1 MTQQILV
8 RKIRRCVLVGGVVS
22 LEMGFEISKAYLR
35 LHLNLSMSYLKI
47 RKSALQL
54 LLHTHTYLSVA
65 TSPDM
70 MAMDHASETV
80 S

>member
-54 LLHTHTYLSVA
+54 PTEALCDLVLVTFLLL
-65 TSPDM
+65 
-70 MAMDHASETV
+70 
-80 S
+80 